1 MKVAFLV
8 MLLQIKST
16 AMKIFLG
23 AESGDSRMASTALEQ
38 GAKLAKRTADAGAA
52 AEVEDVVGHIDDSD
66 DDEAVHD
73 EVVDA
78 ANRMATDVLVW
89 RGKLSRPGHGYLRA
103 HAKH

>member
-66 DDEAVHD
+66 DELTAKYKAEVEAEWKKWKRETQTQEANVH
-73 EVVDA
+73 A
-78 ANRMATDVLVW
+78 YMKR
-89 RGKLSRPGHGYLRA
+89 
-103 HAKH
+103 